1 MAKLDD
7 RQAFSKC
14 LITHLLFI
22 FTDESTYQNSSLSS
36 GKDASIHII
45 FTFLIREL
53 SPNMYCLQRIIQPF
67 EVSYGRE
74 FMPLE
79 KHIALNGKTA

>member
-22 FTDESTYQNSSLSS
+22 FADKSTYQNSSLSG
-36 GKDASIHII
+36 GKDTSVHIVFAFI
-45 FTFLIREL
+45 VSEL
-53 SPNMYCLQRIIQPF
+53 SPNMYCLHGKIQPF